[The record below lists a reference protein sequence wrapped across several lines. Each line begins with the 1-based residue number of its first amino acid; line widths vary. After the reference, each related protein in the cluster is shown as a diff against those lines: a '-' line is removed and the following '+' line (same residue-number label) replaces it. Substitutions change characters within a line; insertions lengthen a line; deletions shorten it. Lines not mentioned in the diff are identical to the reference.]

1 MAAAGSTIWGPPSDL
16 KVVDTTEKTSAQ
28 GAAARDESWE
38 SQSTATWSTVSLG
51 GTRTHAAPSDASW
64 EDTGSQEA
72 RGRESSANI
81 RPAEDAGTLDD
92 FPADSNPAQH
102 GSGVTAGSLHI
113 SSPAWWS
120 EWEAFNAHLGDPRD
134 EDEKQPTTTMSWM
147 DHLPVRRL
155 YMSEERDLGM
165 NPVIVASAHRYI
177 SVRRFNRASAAAST
191 QSRRG
196 GLQALGVP
204 SPRPAAND
212 GRTRVLLS
220 L

>member
-28 GAAARDESWE
+28 GAAARDETWE

-64 EDTGSQEA
+64 ED
-72 RGRESSANI
+72 
-81 RPAEDAGTLDD
+81 AGTLDD
-92 FPADSNPAQH
+92 FLADSNPAQH

-155 YMSEERDLGM
+155 YMSEERDLCM

-196 GLQALGVP
+196 RLQALGVP
-204 SPRPAAND
+204 SPRPAA
-212 GRTRVLLS
+212 
-220 L
+220 